1 MTYEPERILIDRGGI
16 DAGTAALLKDNNNPM
31 WAMMANGGM
40 NGMWN
45 NPFVYLVWMMFA
57 GRFFNN
63 GEWGGNCG
71 GLQNAEIQSQISA
84 LSSQMADN
92 QNSNLLMDAI
102 KGNNAAIGQ
111 LASNL
116 NCDFNTLNQSICCVK
131 SAIDNVAA
139 NVGFSAERVINAVN
153 MGDCGIIT
161 AVKDCCCSTQKEII
175 KMGYENQ
182 LANCNQ
188 TNTLVSA
195 INTVN
200 TGLERGFSNIAYE
213 TQAQTCQLLN
223 AGNANTQ
230 RIIDTLN
237 CHWNN
242 ELQQRYN
249 DARLELSQKNQ
260 NEYLISQLKTT
271 AAA

>member
-1 MTYEPERILIDRGGI
+1 MVEDRIYVDRGGI
-16 DAGTAALLKDNNNPM
+16 DAGTAALLKDNNDPM
-31 WAMMANGGM
+31 WALLSNGGM
-40 NGMWN
+40 NNWMN
-45 NPFVYLVWMMFA
+45 NPFIYLVFLMMF
-57 GRFFNN
+57 GRN
-63 GEWGGNCG
+63 GFWGNDGNG
-71 GLQNAEIQSQISA
+71 GLQRAEIQNQISA

-102 KGNNAAIGQ
+102 KGNSTAIGQ

-131 SAIDNVAA
+131 SAIDSVAA

-175 KMGYENQ
+175 QMGYENQ
-182 LANCNQ
+182 LDNCNQ
-188 TNTLVSA
+188 TNTLTTA
-195 INTVN
+195 INAVN
-200 TGLERGFSNIAYE
+200 TGLERGFSNLAFE
-213 TQAQTCQLLN
+213 TQSQTCQILN

-237 CHWNN
+237 NHWNAD
-242 ELQQRYN
+242 LQQRYN

-260 NEYLISQLKTT
+260 NEYLIAQLKTT

>member
-1 MTYEPERILIDRGGI
+1 MVEDRIYVDRGGI

-31 WAMMANGGM
+31 WAMMANGGI
-40 NGMWN
+40 NNWAS
-45 NPFVYLVWMMFA
+45 NPFIYLVFLMMF
-57 GRFFNN
+57 GRN
-63 GEWGGNCG
+63 GFWGNDGNG
-71 GLQNAEIQSQISA
+71 GLQRAEIQNQISA

-102 KGNNAAIGQ
+102 KGNSTAIGQ

-188 TNTLVSA
+188 TNTLTTA
-195 INTVN
+195 INSVN
-200 TGLERGFSNIAYE
+200 TGLERGFSNLAFE
-213 TQAQTCQLLN
+213 TQSQTCQILN

-237 CHWNN
+237 NHWNAD
-242 ELQQRYN
+242 LQQRYN

-260 NEYLISQLKTT
+260 NEYLIAQLKTT
-271 AAA
+271 TAA

>member
-1 MTYEPERILIDRGGI
+1 MVEDRIYVDRGGI
-16 DAGTAALLKDNNNPM
+16 DAGTAALLKDNNYPR
-31 WAMMANGGM
+31 WALLSNGGM
-40 NGMWN
+40 NNWMN
-45 NPFVYLVWMMFA
+45 NPFIYLVFLMMF
-57 GRFFNN
+57 GRN
-63 GEWGGNCG
+63 GFWGNDGNG
-71 GLQNAEIQSQISA
+71 GLQRAEIQNQISA

-102 KGNNAAIGQ
+102 KGNSTAIGQ

-116 NCDFNTLNQSICCVK
+116 NCDFNTLNKSICCVK
-131 SAIDNVAA
+131 SAIDSVAA

-188 TNTLVSA
+188 TNTLTTA
-195 INTVN
+195 INAVN
-200 TGLERGFSNIAYE
+200 TGLERGFSNLAFE
-213 TQAQTCQLLN
+213 TQSQTCQILN

-237 CHWNN
+237 NHWNAD
-242 ELQQRYN
+242 LQQRYN

-260 NEYLISQLKTT
+260 TEYLIAQLKTT